1 MKKLHSV
8 LLATALASGAWGAIA
23 QTLKAG
29 LWESHNTMTSSSGQ
43 LENVMAEAQKQLAG
57 MPPDQRRMM
66 EDMMAKQGVG
76 MGAGAGTTAVKI
88 CMTPEM
94 VKRNDIATQQGDC
107 KQTTA
112 PRSGNT
118 MKFSFVCT
126 QPPSS
131 GEGLITFVSPVAYTL
146 KMALN
151 TTAMGKPEKMK
162 LDASARF
169 LASECGNIKPL
180 AQPER

>member
-1 MKKLHSV
+1 MKKLHPV
-8 LLATALASGAWGAIA
+8 LLAAALASGAFGATA
-23 QTLKAG
+23 QTLKPG
-29 LWESHNTMTSSSGQ
+29 LWEIHNTMTSSSGE
-43 LENVMAEAQKQLAG
+43 LEKVMTEAQKQLAG

-94 VKRNDIATQQGDC
+94 VERNDIATQQGNC
-107 KQTTA
+107 QQTTA

-131 GEGLITFVSPVAYTL
+131 GEGLVTFVSPLAYTL

-151 TTAMGKPEKMK
+151 TTASGKPEKMK

-169 LASECGNIKPL
+169 LASECGHIKPL
-180 AQPER
+180 TQPKK